1 MTGGL
6 FLCSI
11 ATCPPLPLPPFYA
24 ATLIPMHP
32 SYATIVLISFT
43 LLLFWCCHPSYH
55 AILLMLPPFWCPLP
69 CHLLPL
75 PSLWCCHLL
84 TLHPSYNAILLV
96 PFTLPSFW
104 CPLIIS
110 TAELRS
116 FVGSVNLTSV
126 ACSSGSPDKPYGEEN
141 LSFMKFTDASNHPE
155 CILMLK
161 GILMS
166 KQVPAFLKV
175 QLCGLEVLLAWVDA
189 LSLTKFCRE
198 RALWKFGLLIISHL
212 QNGMHFL
219 NCRNYFILR

>member
-126 ACSSGSPDKPYGEEN
+126 ACSSGSPDKSDHRQTQWRG
-141 LSFMKFTDASNHPE
+141 KW
-155 CILMLK
+155 I
-161 GILMS
+161 
-166 KQVPAFLKV
+166 
-175 QLCGLEVLLAWVDA
+175 A
-189 LSLTKFCRE
+189 LSMDFVTTILPIKF
-198 RALWKFGLLIISHL
+198 KFW
-212 QNGMHFL
+212 
-219 NCRNYFILR
+219 LRSQ